1 MFLVDLPAEVW
12 NPIMRS
18 HIALTQYARG
28 HLVGARLTAMP
39 LRGQVEEALAKGDE
53 IVFDFSLVEATQ
65 SFIDELVGVLI
76 LRHGPDI
83 LDRLIFKSCS
93 DDVRAIIEFVASDR
107 SDQYIKSHTH

>member
-1 MFLVDLPAEVW
+1 
-12 NPIMRS
+12 MRS

-28 HLVGARLTAMP
+28 HLVGARSTAMP
-39 LRGQVEEALAKGDE
+39 LREQVEEVLAQGAE
-53 IVFDFSLVEATQ
+53 IVFDFSSVEATQ

-93 DDVRAIIEFVASDR
+93 DDVRAIIEFVATDR
-107 SDQYIKSHTH
+107 CDQYIKTHSH